1 MDSPKII
8 VVTIVRDEAWTLD
21 RFLQTCSQFADHIL
35 VDDDSTGLD
44 RSRAIYTLYPK
55 VTMFDGAGIHFQ
67 ERRKRVFA
75 EARKIP
81 ASKRIIIALD
91 SDELLSANLLTS
103 PEWRTV
109 LLSPP
114 GTCIFVH
121 RYDLWGTADR
131 YRDESSVPGLWVSDR
146 TIWVD
151 DGVSPVAEKGYQGMH
166 MAYTPE
172 NDHPIRLNQI
182 VCLHYQF
189 CHRRK
194 VESRY
199 RGYRAYEKA
208 VVRKLT
214 DLEIWRAYA
223 QHELPTGTQ
232 PCPREWFAGWEER
245 GIDMTS
251 SADEDLFVF
260 DLDTLKLFE
269 KHGMAYFGRQDL
281 WFADWP
287 ALREKAIRRGF
298 LPEDFPHL
306 PPFRRSLLDRVFH
319 FYARRTNTAWRLK
332 RWEARFLRRST

>member
-121 RYDLWGTADR
+121 RYGSLVQLGGGR
-131 YRDESSVPGLWVSDR
+131 SG
-146 TIWVD
+146 
-151 DGVSPVAEKGYQGMH
+151 AE
-166 MAYTPE
+166 
-172 NDHPIRLNQI
+172 
-182 VCLHYQF
+182 
-189 CHRRK
+189 
-194 VESRY
+194 
-199 RGYRAYEKA
+199 
-208 VVRKLT
+208 
-214 DLEIWRAYA
+214 
-223 QHELPTGTQ
+223 
-232 PCPREWFAGWEER
+232 
-245 GIDMTS
+245 
-251 SADEDLFVF
+251 
-260 DLDTLKLFE
+260 
-269 KHGMAYFGRQDL
+269 
-281 WFADWP
+281 
-287 ALREKAIRRGF
+287 
-298 LPEDFPHL
+298 
-306 PPFRRSLLDRVFH
+306 
-319 FYARRTNTAWRLK
+319 
-332 RWEARFLRRST
+332 